1 MTIKNDKHRF
11 VVIIE
16 KDVFEDFKNIAEQEK
31 RSASNLAS
39 KLIIDYVKNNKL
51 SSQK

>member
-1 MTIKNDKHRF
+1 MSIKEEKHRF

-16 KDVFEDFKNIAEQEK
+16 KENFEKFKQIAHKEK

-39 KLIIDYVKNNKL
+39 KLIADYIKENEK
-51 SSQK
+51 

>member
-1 MTIKNDKHRF
+1 MTIKEDKHRF

-16 KDVFEDFKNIAEQEK
+16 KEVFNEFKKVAEKEQ

-39 KLIIDYVKNNKL
+39 KIITDYVK
-51 SSQK
+51 QKNIK

>member
-1 MTIKNDKHRF
+1 MSIKEDKQRF

-16 KDVFEDFKNIAEQEK
+16 KNIFEKFKNLAQNEK

-39 KLIIDYVKNNKL
+39 KLITDYVEKWTSKRN
-51 SSQK
+51 

>member
-16 KDVFEDFKNIAEQEK
+16 KEVFEDFKKIAENEK

-39 KLIIDYVKNNKL
+39 KLITDYVKNNKNI
-51 SSQK
+51 

>member
-1 MTIKNDKHRF
+1 MVIKEDKHRF

-16 KDVFEDFKNIAEQEK
+16 KNTFEKFKNLAQKEK

-39 KLIIDYVKNNKL
+39 KLITDYVDNNK
-51 SSQK
+51 

>member
-1 MTIKNDKHRF
+1 MTIKEEKHRF

-16 KDVFEDFKNIAEQEK
+16 KDTFEQFKKLAEKEQ

-39 KLIIDYVKNNKL
+39 KLITDYVNKNNK
-51 SSQK
+51 